1 MSKESKKIPPPSS
14 SESTINAVNNRLFF
28 RLVQC
33 SNLYERGVQQHLNV
47 SSVQGAVLGA
57 LSRNADRS
65 MSFADLVEYL
75 AVSRQNL
82 DAVLKRL
89 ERLGYVKSRG
99 GPGRPS
105 RPDRPADQ
113 PGPSI
118 LDRPLPAVGS
128 VLREGDRRHHYR
140 RKEATHCPSG
150 TNRPKSEAPGLLS
163 QGPYSIGVVA
173 HRGFA
178 ISSVPRQ
185 RSCGRH

>member
-1 MSKESKKIPPPSS
+1 MSKETKKIPPPSS

-89 ERLGYVKSRG
+89 ERLGYVNRVEDPEDRRVRIVRLTSRG
-99 GPGRPS
+99 QAFWTDRFQQSVQFYGKATVGITTDERKQLTTLLVRIGQNLK
-105 RPDRPADQ
+105 RPD
-113 PGPSI
+113 
-118 LDRPLPAVGS
+118 
-128 VLREGDRRHHYR
+128 
-140 RKEATHCPSG
+140 
-150 TNRPKSEAPGLLS
+150 
-163 QGPYSIGVVA
+163 
-173 HRGFA
+173 F
-178 ISSVPRQ
+178 
-185 RSCGRH
+185 

>member
-1 MSKESKKIPPPSS
+1 MELAVPKESKKIPPPSS
-14 SESTINAVNNRLFF
+14 SESTIDAVNNRLFF

-89 ERLGYVKSRG
+89 ERLGYVKRVEDPEDRRVRIVRLTSRG
-99 GPGRPS
+99 HAFWTDLFQQSVQFYGKATVGITMDERKQLAALLVRIGQNLK
-105 RPDRPADQ
+105 RPD
-113 PGPSI
+113 
-118 LDRPLPAVGS
+118 
-128 VLREGDRRHHYR
+128 
-140 RKEATHCPSG
+140 
-150 TNRPKSEAPGLLS
+150 
-163 QGPYSIGVVA
+163 
-173 HRGFA
+173 F
-178 ISSVPRQ
+178 
-185 RSCGRH
+185 

>member
-1 MSKESKKIPPPSS
+1 MELAVPKESKKIPPPSS
-14 SESTINAVNNRLFF
+14 SESTIDAVNNRLFF

-89 ERLGYVKSRG
+89 ERLGYVNRVEDPEDRRVRIVRLTSRG
-99 GPGRPS
+99 HAFWTDLFQQSVRFYGKATVGITTDERKQLTALLVRIGQNLK
-105 RPDRPADQ
+105 RPD
-113 PGPSI
+113 
-118 LDRPLPAVGS
+118 
-128 VLREGDRRHHYR
+128 
-140 RKEATHCPSG
+140 
-150 TNRPKSEAPGLLS
+150 
-163 QGPYSIGVVA
+163 
-173 HRGFA
+173 F
-178 ISSVPRQ
+178 
-185 RSCGRH
+185 